1 MSIQN
6 VLKAKVFT
14 PKGGR
19 YLTVFHNSVSVFIP
33 PWKGG
38 RIPESIG
45 PTTVARARQ
54 IPNGSGSFG
63 KYARTSDDP
72 YLQGGCGLL
81 TKRMAR
87 ETRSDARVASEG
99 PRPTVKGG
107 FSPPVAR
114 GPVPRDRWIA
124 RTISRPGRDLLHGF
138 MKQPEIPKDNP
149 DRASPRARLYL
160 SSFH

>member
-6 VLKAKVFT
+6 VLKVKVFT

-19 YLTVFHNSVSVFIP
+19 YLRVFHNSVSVFIP

-54 IPNGSGSFG
+54 IPNGSGSG
-63 KYARTSDDP
+63 EP

-138 MKQPEIPKDNP
+138 MKHPEIPKDNP

-160 SSFH
+160 FSFY